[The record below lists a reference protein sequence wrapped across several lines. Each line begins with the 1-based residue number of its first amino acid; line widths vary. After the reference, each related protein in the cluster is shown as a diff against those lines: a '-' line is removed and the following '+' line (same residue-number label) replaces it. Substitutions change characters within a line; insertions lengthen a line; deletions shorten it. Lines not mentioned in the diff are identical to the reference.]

1 MTRSSMTKGPALA
14 LLAALALAGPA
25 LAQQPAA
32 APAAQPHTP
41 GMPDIVMPDRPP
53 ATIAPQV
60 TPFPGAAL
68 AYDYSRFSAQPAPQ
82 KVPDGFTP
90 LFNGRDL
97 TGWHI
102 SKTARHGHTPDFH
115 VSQGMILATQQ
126 PIGGG
131 GLLITDKKYKNY
143 EFYMEAKP
151 DWGNDSGV
159 FLRTTEGGAAYQVT
173 MDYLPGGSMGR
184 TIQEGGLVGVGR
196 PVGQERAPA
205 TPAAP
210 RPPGTP
216 APVDAGMAAWKHND
230 WNSVR
235 IRVTGDNPH
244 VTVWVNDKQ
253 VSDFTDPANRAPNGM
268 VEGPIAIQIHGGDA
282 RWLPGGYWRWR
293 NIGIKELP

>member
-1 MTRSSMTKGPALA
+1 MKRSMIFGGLTAV
-14 LLAALALAGPA
+14 AALAAVPFA
-25 LAQQPAA
+25 ASAQQAA
-32 APAAQPHTP
+32 APAAPAARPHTP
-41 GMPDIVMPDRPP
+41 GMPDIDFPP
-53 ATIAPQV
+53 NPQRPQV
-60 TPFPGAAL
+60 TLAPGL
-68 AYDYSRFSAQPAPQ
+68 NPSGDYRGYSVEPKPQ
-82 KVPDGFTP
+82 KVPDGFTS

-97 TGWHI
+97 SGWHI
-102 SKTARHGHTPDFH
+102 SKEARHGNTPNYFVQD
-115 VSQGMILATQQ
+115 GMIL
-126 PIGGG
+126 GGQRPLGSG

-143 EFYMEAKP
+143 EFYMEVKP

-205 TPAAP
+205 TPPAP
-210 RPPGTP
+210 RPPGAP

-244 VTVWVNDKQ
+244 VTVWINDKQ

-268 VEGPIAIQIHGGDA
+268 IEGPIAIQIHGGDA

-293 NIGIKELP
+293 NLGIKELP